1 MSNVE
6 ITGWNDAG
14 FKALISSPEVRAM
27 VDAAAEQIAAN
38 AGDGFEVSHEVTE
51 GWQYN
56 REIAVVRG
64 VTYEARAAEATD
76 KVLSKA
82 VIQCASS

>member
-1 MSNVE
+1 MSRVE
-6 ITGWNDAG
+6 ITEWDDTG
-14 FKALISSPEVRAM
+14 FQALISSPEVRAM

-38 AGDGFEVSHEVTE
+38 AGDGFEVSHERTE
-51 GWQYN
+51 GMRYD

-82 VIQCASS
+82 VWQCAST

>member
-6 ITGWNDAG
+6 ITMWDDSG
-14 FKALISSPEVRAM
+14 FQALISSPEVRAM
-27 VDAAAEQIAAN
+27 VNAAAEQIAAA
-38 AGDGFEVSHEVTE
+38 AGDGFEVSHERTE
-51 GWQYN
+51 GWQYD

>member
-1 MSNVE
+1 MSRVE
-6 ITGWNDAG
+6 ITEWDDAG
-14 FKALISSPEVRAM
+14 FQALISSPEVRA
-27 VDAAAEQIAAN
+27 VVNAAAEQIAAN
-38 AGDGFEVSHEVTE
+38 AGDGFEVSNERTS
-51 GWQYN
+51 GMRYD